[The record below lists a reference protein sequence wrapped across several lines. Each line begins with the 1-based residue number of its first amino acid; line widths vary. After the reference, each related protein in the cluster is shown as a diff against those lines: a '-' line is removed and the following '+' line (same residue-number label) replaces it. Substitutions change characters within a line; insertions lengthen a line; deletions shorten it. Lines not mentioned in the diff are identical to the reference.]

1 MALPQ
6 GYLPLHHL
14 HHLHPTALNL
24 PSISQWW
31 NSLRKES
38 EVLEHV
44 RFIGERFATLKY
56 ARVYDQVQVDGF
68 VSDFNAF
75 AGVMTECRRQLEGD
89 LGECSGIGIFHPAF
103 SRACAYVC

>member
-1 MALPQ
+1 M
-6 GYLPLHHL
+6 
-14 HHLHPTALNL
+14 
-24 PSISQWW
+24 
-31 NSLRKES
+31 RKES

-89 LGECSGIGIFHPAF
+89 LGECSGIGIFHSAF
-103 SRACAYVC
+103 SRVCAYVC